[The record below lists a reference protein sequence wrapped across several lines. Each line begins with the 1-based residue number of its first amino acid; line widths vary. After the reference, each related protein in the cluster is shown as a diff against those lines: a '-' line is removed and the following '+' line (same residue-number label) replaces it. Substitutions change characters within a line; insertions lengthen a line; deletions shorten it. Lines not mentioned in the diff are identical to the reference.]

1 MYGIAGST
9 ILSPYNNGHVD
20 PRNNNFYND
29 YLNGTSMA
37 APNTCGVIACYLE
50 SNPSATRVDARDWL
64 FNHGSVLVD
73 ELLYD
78 RYGDTD
84 PVGAG
89 TSVNYWSDSYGLKG
103 SFYQEFFIILLLIIL
118 FQVLVG

>member
-1 MYGIAGST
+1 
-9 ILSPYNNGHVD
+9 
-20 PRNNNFYND
+20 
-29 YLNGTSMA
+29 MA
-37 APNTCGVIACYLE
+37 APNVSGVLACFLE

-64 FNHGSVLVD
+64 YNHGSTLVG

-103 SFYQEFFIILLLIIL
+103 ATPR
-118 FQVLVG
+118 VLYNPFANNTVPSISGVNITGITFSQS